1 MIIFTKPQYLALLLV
16 IPILIFVHIISIS
29 ITKRRAVKFAN
40 FQAISA
46 IKGAEVFSKNL
57 TILYLNILLVFL
69 LVLSISGTGYVTQI
83 ESATD
88 SFVLLVDSS
97 RSMAAN
103 DVYPTR
109 LDVAKEA
116 GLDFLRMI
124 PTGTRIGV
132 VSFSGTSFIE
142 QELTDDKQILATAI
156 SLIDIKDVGGTD
168 IYNSVLTAG
177 SMLRQEERKNL
188 IIISDGSLNLNT
200 LQDIIDYAKKNNLR
214 IFTLGVGTLEGGT
227 DSYGAIYKLS
237 EETLISI
244 ADSTQGNYYSI
255 DNLEDFY
262 ASFNNILDLVRR
274 GHIFDVSFYLL
285 VAALLVLIIEFTLLN
300 TRYRTLP

>member
-57 TILYLNILLVFL
+57 TILYLNILLVLL

-109 LDVAKEA
+109 LEVAKEA

-142 QELTDDKQILATAI
+142 QELTDDKQILVTAI

-168 IYNSVLTAG
+168 MYNSVLTAG

-274 GHIFDVSFYLL
+274 GHIFDMSFYLL

>member
-16 IPILIFVHIISIS
+16 IPILIFLHIISIS

>member
-29 ITKRRAVKFAN
+29 ITKRIAVKFAN

-57 TILYLNILLVFL
+57 TILYLNILLVLL

>member
-57 TILYLNILLVFL
+57 TILYLNILLVLL